1 MPAAGFAAQR
11 PPLAVRPGA
20 ISRADGARGW
30 KAHRPSGRS
39 FILPA
44 RPLDPHLLGERRM
57 KALALFSQARPNAR
71 LLLRRHFLAGQ
82 ILEERYRGFRG
93 RRD

>member
-1 MPAAGFAAQR
+1 
-11 PPLAVRPGA
+11 
-20 ISRADGARGW
+20 
-30 KAHRPSGRS
+30 
-39 FILPA
+39 
-44 RPLDPHLLGERRM
+44 M